1 VTGPYVGISLF
12 PLIKCC
18 VLQIGY
24 NDTSI
29 SYFLGPNK
37 LNLTNDCRDLGVLFQ
52 SSLKPSIHCS
62 KIAKQANAR
71 SKLILKSFLSHN
83 YSTLIKAFKTF
94 VRPILEYASPVWSPS
109 LIKDINIIEHVQ
121 SSFTY
126 NVCVLCNLPYMS
138 YDQRLEY
145 FNLERLELRRV
156 HFDLIELYKI
166 VNKYTVSNLHNALQF
181 CNLATHNT
189 RGHRFKLVVNRTR
202 TNLFKN
208 HFVNR
213 VVNIW
218 NCLPA
223 DCFNS
228 NLTICFKRKIC
239 KLDLSNFMHGRL

>member
-1 VTGPYVGISLF
+1 ML
-12 PLIKCC
+12 
-18 VLQIGY
+18 
-24 NDTSI
+24 D
-29 SYFLGPNK
+29 
-37 LNLTNDCRDLGVLFQ
+37 LNSF
-52 SSLKPSIHCS
+52 
-62 KIAKQANAR
+62 
-71 SKLILKSFLSHN
+71 LKSFLSHN

-94 VRPILEYASPVWSPS
+94 VRPILEYASPVWLPL

-126 NVCVLCNLPYMS
+126 NVCVLCKLPYMS

-145 FNLERLELRRV
+145 FNLERLELRRI

-181 CNLATHNT
+181 CSHATHNT